1 MKQRIITRPVL
12 ILSLVSLFT
21 DVASEMLYPVMPL
34 FLKSIGFS
42 VLMIGI
48 LEGLAEATAGL
59 SKGYFGQLS
68 DHKGKRLPFVRF
80 GYALSALSKPVMGLF
95 TQVWW
100 IFLARTADRL
110 GKGVRT
116 GARDAYLSD
125 CTTPEHKGKVFGFHR
140 SLDTVG
146 AFIGPVLALIW
157 LYFYPEQY
165 RILFFIA
172 FFPGIVSILLTFILK
187 EKKKEFVAPAKSPGF
202 FSFVGYLRKSPKEY
216 KRLFAGLLAFTLFN
230 SSDLFLILMMKNAQL
245 DDSLLIGVYIFYNLI
260 YALFAYPVGIMAD
273 RIGLKRTFIIGLC
286 LFVIVYAGMALFT
299 SVTVFFILFFI
310 YGIYAACSESV
321 AKAWITNIC
330 KKEET
335 ATAIGAF
342 TAFNSVFSL
351 LSGVLAGLVW
361 LTISARATFVMTA
374 VAALFIILY
383 FAVFVPYTKISKSVN

>member
-1 MKQRIITRPVL
+1 VKQRIITRPIL

-34 FLKSIGFS
+34 FLKSVGFT

-80 GYALSALSKPVMGLF
+80 GYALSALSKPMMGLF

-100 IFLARTADRL
+100 IFMARTADRL
-110 GKGVRT
+110 GKGIRT

-140 SLDTVG
+140 ALDTLG
-146 AFIGPVLALIW
+146 AFIGPVLALVY
-157 LYFYPEQY
+157 LYFFPGQY
-165 RILFFIA
+165 KMLFFIA
-172 FFPGIVSILLTFILK
+172 FFPGIVSILLTFIIK
-187 EKKKEFVAPAKSPGF
+187 EQKKDVVIKAKSPGF
-202 FSFVGYLRKSPKEY
+202 FSFIGYLRHSPKEY

-230 SSDLFLILMMKNAQL
+230 SSDLFLILMMKHAGL
-245 DDSLLIGVYIFYNLI
+245 EDSMLIGVYIFYNLV
-260 YALFAYPVGIMAD
+260 YAVFAYPVGILGD
-273 RIGLKRTFIIGLC
+273 RIGLKKTFIIGLS
-286 LFVIVYAGMALFT
+286 LFVIVYAGMAVFT

-310 YGIYAACSESV
+310 YGIYAACSESI
-321 AKAWITNIC
+321 AKAWISNVC

-342 TAFNSVFSL
+342 TAFNSLFALIS
-351 LSGVLAGLVW
+351 SALAGVVW
-361 LTISARATFVMTA
+361 LVISAQATFLMTA
-374 VAALFIILY
+374 VAGVFIIVY
-383 FAVFVPYTKISKSVN
+383 FTIFVPYTKFQKA